1 LPTQTL
7 QIPQTNEV
15 IEIPVNRAH
24 FNGTTSID
32 LFFEDNHGDEEE
44 TEIGFL
50 AFKGEWVALSREAVS
65 IIYEAAANPR
75 DHALTQGLTSG
86 GQQSLGQ

>member
-7 QIPQTNEV
+7 QIPQFNEV

-32 LFFEDNHGDEEE
+32 LFFEDNHGNEEE

-75 DHALTQGLTSG
+75 DHALMQGLTSG